1 MNTSKQSSW
10 QSRGDALFELHRE
23 VAENMDDSAEMDLTD
38 ASRSPSLSMTR
49 RCAERVVG
57 SWTTASGLRQ
67 PAQRS
72 RAAPGW
78 ADER

>member
-38 ASRSPSLSMTR
+38 ASRSPSLSQKEMIPAPCT
-49 RCAERVVG
+49 G
-57 SWTTASGLRQ
+57 SFGPSSPQTAKIGRF
-67 PAQRS
+67 AKFF
-72 RAAPGW
+72 
-78 ADER
+78 